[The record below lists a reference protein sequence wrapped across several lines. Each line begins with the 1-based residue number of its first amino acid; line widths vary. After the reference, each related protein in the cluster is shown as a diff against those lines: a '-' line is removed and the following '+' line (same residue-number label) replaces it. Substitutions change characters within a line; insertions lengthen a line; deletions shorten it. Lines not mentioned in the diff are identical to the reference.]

1 MTAGAIRPS
10 AQPARPGRQRA
21 ARADPLTFEYSYIL
35 IPLHLGFAAWAALH
49 ALLTKTDTY
58 AAAGWIAFII
68 IFPLAGPLLYL
79 LFGINRIRRKARR
92 QVETV
97 SDEAASDRRPA
108 RLSHGGPAGR
118 LARHPPDPLQRVG
131 AQIMGVPTVGGNS
144 VRCLRDGEQAFP
156 AMLAA
161 IRAAEHEVLL
171 STYIFD
177 NDDTG
182 KSFVAALADAQ
193 TRGASV
199 RVLVDDFGRR
209 YSFPTIVRALR
220 RAGIKYA
227 RFMPLRLIPPSF
239 SINLRNHRKIL
250 VVDQRTAFAGGMN
263 IGDRQLARGESRHR
277 ASDLHFEFRGPV
289 LGNLRDAFMDDWH
302 YSGRS
307 RIESVQRDIEPVG
320 ESLCRVV
327 TDGPDGDFDHLALV
341 INGVISAARS
351 RIRIMTP
358 YFVPDRKL
366 VAALQSAALRG
377 VDVRIIVPLENNWP
391 LVGWATHHLLAE
403 LLQAGIRVFL
413 RSPPFAHSKCL
424 LIDEHYSLVGSTN
437 LDARSLRLNFEIGIE
452 VFSAATNH
460 ALAAVCREAEEDAVE
475 MTAER
480 YARRSMPRR
489 VRDAAAALFSPY
501 L

>member
-1 MTAGAIRPS
+1 MAAGAIRPPPR
-10 AQPARPGRQRA
+10 PAGTGRQRA
-21 ARADPLTFEYSYIL
+21 GKANPLTFEYSYIL
-35 IPLHLGFAAWAALH
+35 IPLHLGFATWAALH
-49 ALLTKTDTY
+49 ALLNKADTY

-79 LFGINRIRRKARR
+79 LFGINRIRRKAKR
-92 QVETV
+92 QAG
-97 SDEAASDRRPA
+97 SASERYTA
-108 RLSHGGPAGR
+108 RLDRAGP
-118 LARHPPDPLQRVG
+118 HPDVANLPSDPLQRVG
-131 AQIMGVPTVGGNS
+131 ARIMGVAAVGGNS
-144 VRCLRDGEQAFP
+144 IRCLRDGEQAFP

-177 NDDTG
+177 ADDTG
-182 KSFVAALADAQ
+182 KSFVTALADAQ
-193 TRGASV
+193 TRGATV

-220 RAGIKYA
+220 RAGIEHA
-227 RFMPLRLIPPSF
+227 RFMPLRLIPPSL

-250 VVDQRTAFAGGMN
+250 VVDRQTAFAGGMN
-263 IGDRQLARGESRHR
+263 IGDRQLARGDSRHR

-289 LGNLRDAFMDDWH
+289 LGALRDAFADDWH
-302 YSGRS
+302 YSGRGP
-307 RIESVQRDIEPVG
+307 IAPVEGDIEPVG

-341 INGVISAARS
+341 INGAISAARS

-377 VDVRIIVPLENNWP
+377 VDVRLIVPMKNNWP
-391 LVGWATHHLLAE
+391 LVGWATQHLLAE

-413 RSPPFAHSKCL
+413 RKPPFAHSKCL
-424 LIDEHYSLVGSTN
+424 LIDEHYALVGSTN

-452 VFSAATNH
+452 VFSTATNH
-460 ALAAVCREAEEDAVE
+460 TLAAVCREAEDESVE

-480 YARRSMPRR
+480 YGQRSMPRR
-489 VRDAAAALFSPY
+489 VRDATAALFSPY